1 MITLTLFTL
10 IWCVEVY
17 SIILS
22 EEGVQQGDPLGPLL
36 FCLTL
41 HPLPFQ
47 LQSELKIFYL
57 DDGTVGGSTEIVQHN
72 LHYLESGADE
82 LGLHFNQSKSEL
94 ICDDMFSRKVMLDE
108 APIVYST

>member
-1 MITLTLFTL
+1 MPSNHVLLKVDFRNAFNSVRRDKILEAVKSSIPELFLFVSSAYTVPSYL
-10 IWCVEVY
+10 VCGD

-41 HPLPFQ
+41 HPLLSQ

-57 DDGTVGGSTEIVQHN
+57 DDGTVGGSTESV
-72 LHYLESGADE
+72 LHD
-82 LGLHFNQSKSEL
+82 
-94 ICDDMFSRKVMLDE
+94 
-108 APIVYST
+108 

>member
-10 IWCVEVY
+10 IWCVEVA
-17 SIILS
+17 LS
-22 EEGVQQGDPLGPLL
+22 SLGPLL

-41 HPLPFQ
+41 HPLLFQ

-57 DDGTVGGSTEIVQHN
+57 DDGMVGGSTEIVQHN

-94 ICDDMFSRKVMLDE
+94 ICDDMFS
-108 APIVYST
+108 I